1 MQCGRLL
8 LVTPSLMSH
17 SSVLETE
24 LDLFAESFE
33 HAVIGIAFVARDG
46 CIVRANA
53 ALCRILGYDADELSE
68 IGWQSITLPED
79 LAGEMELVQQLFS
92 GEINSYDIEK
102 RYVHKRG
109 HVVWCRLSMSVL
121 RGGDDPLYLAQVQ
134 EITDFVRA
142 EQSAAAANVRL
153 AELIEHLGAGILVE
167 DDRPVVR
174 LANATLCRVLELET
188 PPHRLPGRSGDS
200 LGMKISS
207 RAQDPSSFAKRL
219 DELRTRRAAVRSER
233 VPLAD
238 GRTLER
244 DFVPFEFDGEP
255 RGQMWVYR
263 DVTNRVEAEKFN
275 HEQNSSL
282 LESNGRLATL
292 ASTDALTGLPNRRW
306 LHERL
311 LEALYQAS
319 SEQASVSLALVDV
332 DHFKSF
338 NDKFGHPAG
347 DEVLK
352 GLAGLFRHVVR
363 MGDVPARFGG
373 EEFAILMPR
382 TKSADA
388 MRLAESC
395 RETLERAAWPLR
407 PITASF
413 GVATLIPEPSQE
425 ESAAHVLIAAADA
438 ALYRSKAA
446 GRNRVTHAE
455 DPFGE

>member
-1 MQCGRLL
+1 
-8 LVTPSLMSH
+8 VS
-17 SSVLETE
+17 
-24 LDLFAESFE
+24 
-33 HAVIGIAFVARDG
+33 
-46 CIVRANA
+46 
-53 ALCRILGYDADELSE
+53 
-68 IGWQSITLPED
+68 
-79 LAGEMELVQQLFS
+79 
-92 GEINSYDIEK
+92 
-102 RYVHKRG
+102 
-109 HVVWCRLSMSVL
+109 
-121 RGGDDPLYLAQVQ
+121 
-134 EITDFVRA
+134 
-142 EQSAAAANVRL
+142 
-153 AELIEHLGAGILVE
+153 
-167 DDRPVVR
+167 
-174 LANATLCRVLELET
+174 
-188 PPHRLPGRSGDS
+188 
-200 LGMKISS
+200 
-207 RAQDPSSFAKRL
+207 
-219 DELRTRRAAVRSER
+219 
-233 VPLAD
+233 LAD

-413 GVATLIPEPSQE
+413 GVATLIPESSQE